1 MENRPIQIPRL
12 ELGRQGLEIECQRR
26 YHWKKARKSN
36 LIITRLEKV
45 SRLGFG
51 CYGLSGVYNSPLSH
65 EAGRAVIQEAFDR
78 GVTFFDTSD
87 LYGRNHDNEIMVG
100 KVLIFNIYSFPKF
113 EPKSSCIYDQCVI
126 HASNKVLQALK
137 QLPREKIQ
145 LATKFGLVKLD
156 WDGHGQYVARGS
168 PVYVRAC
175 CEASLKRLEV
185 DYIDLY
191 YPHRIDVSVPIED
204 TMGEL
209 KKLVEEGKI
218 KYIGLSEA
226 SADTIRRAHAVHPIT
241 AVQMEY
247 ALWTRDI
254 EDEIVPVCRELGIGI
269 VAYCPLGRG
278 FFAGK
283 AVLEPLPPESL
294 LPAFLP
300 RFSGENLEKNKNLY
314 SRLAILAEKH
324 ACTTAQLALA
334 WLLHQGEDI
343 FPIPGTTKVGNIDD
357 NIGSLS
363 VKLSKDDLKEICEAV
378 PFHEVFG
385 ERSAPALS
393 QFSWKFANTPSK

>member
-26 YHWKKARKSN
+26 DHWKKARKSN

-78 GVTFFDTSD
+78 GITFFDTSD

-100 KVLIFNIYSFPKF
+100 K
-113 EPKSSCIYDQCVI
+113 
-126 HASNKVLQALK
+126 ALK

-168 PVYVRAC
+168 PEYVRSC
-175 CEASLKRLEV
+175 CVASLKRLEV

-191 YPHRIDVSVPIED
+191 YTHRIDVSVPIED

-269 VAYCPLGRG
+269 VAYSPLGHG

-283 AVLEPLPPESL
+283 AVIEPLPPESL

-300 RFSGENLEKNKNLY
+300 RFSRENLEKNKNLY

-363 VKLSKDDLKEICEAV
+363 VKLSEDDLKEICEAV